1 MQRNVLHIGTT
12 GTDTPFLAENELP
25 DSFRLTGT
33 PEDELKAMADTAK
46 LMEDQDLRKALDE
59 SSRAAGA
66 ASSSTASAST
76 SAATASAATT
86 ILPTDNFTEEMV
98 REIIALGFARDKIIA
113 ELRAAKGNKTQAV
126 AALFAKSLTF

>member
-1 MQRNVLHIGTT
+1 M
-12 GTDTPFLAENELP
+12 AENELP

-66 ASSSTASAST
+66 ASSSTASSAST